1 MSGDVGTSSPMPRA
15 TKRGIERTWA
25 VEGLGPAMFSLRIA
39 TDQRW
44 TRLPQWTTGHSDFHL
59 GSTGVISDTCVCLRM
74 SRFRT
79 VRECYCIKLQVKYL
93 QY

>member
-25 VEGLGPAMFSLRIA
+25 VEGLGPVMFSLRIA

-44 TRLPQWTTGHSDFHL
+44 TRLPVDDRAFRLPSWIHWRHTFASVCPDL
-59 GSTGVISDTCVCLRM
+59 GL
-74 SRFRT
+74 
-79 VRECYCIKLQVKYL
+79 
-93 QY
+93 